1 MEEQINQP
9 TINQKGSGWVWV
21 IFIVAIL
28 LIISSGTGV
37 YFWQEKIIAKNNSDH
52 EKALLESQKEK
63 LDLEKELKDS
73 QEQLISL
80 AAANSNDSQLKLPVI
95 QFTPDTFSQDEKN
108 ELTEKVINPYVDYEK
123 ELQKMNLISIQ
134 IEKYTEEEIS
144 KQTYA
149 RYMYKIDVIME
160 TGHSGWLEREKGKNI
175 DYWIPECMDECS
187 FSESFKAKYP
197 EVIKKYNS
205 LRQK

>member
-1 MEEQINQP
+1 
-9 TINQKGSGWVWV
+9 
-21 IFIVAIL
+21 
-28 LIISSGTGV
+28 
-37 YFWQEKIIAKNNSDH
+37 
-52 EKALLESQKEK
+52 
-63 LDLEKELKDS
+63 
-73 QEQLISL
+73 
-80 AAANSNDSQLKLPVI
+80 
-95 QFTPDTFSQDEKN
+95 
-108 ELTEKVINPYVDYEK
+108 VINPYVDYEK
-123 ELQKMNLISIQ
+123 EIQKMNPISIQ